1 MWIEKAEDAV
11 VEPTGKAHPG
21 LIITGMAVATVYGLL
36 HMGLTFGAMLPSGKR
51 AAEVAAGIRQQLK
64 VA

>member
-1 MWIEKAEDAV
+1 M
-11 VEPTGKAHPG
+11 EPAGKAHPG
-21 LIITGMAVATVYGLL
+21 LIITGKAVATVYGLL

-51 AAEVAAGIRQQLK
+51 AAEVTAGIRQQLK

>member
-1 MWIEKAEDAV
+1 M
-11 VEPTGKAHPG
+11 EPTGKAHPG